1 MIGTLK
7 RELFCVAYN
16 VLSVLTVVQSMTL
29 SSSKSLRKVNPYQE
43 EESFQQLVQ
52 CFTPSDW
59 LLHSFWWASAFYK
72 NCAVTVLAQMTK
84 LLTT

>member
-7 RELFCVAYN
+7 RELFCVRYN
-16 VLSVLTVVQSMTL
+16 MLWVFTVVQSTTL
-29 SSSKSLRKVNPYQE
+29 SSSKSSRKVNPYQE

-52 CFTPSDW
+52 CLTPSDW
-59 LLHSFWWASAFYK
+59 LLRSFWWASAFYK
-72 NCAVTVLAQMTK
+72 NYAMTVLAQITK